1 MEWKIECFPLHLNG
15 LPLHT
20 STVLSV
26 RFNIK
31 PNLFKFKSDS
41 TQARKIKANFLSLLV
56 TLIDVLEEEDSLC
69 SV

>member
-56 TLIDVLEEEDSLC
+56 TLIDVLEEEDSLY